1 MRLDKLETA
10 INIAIF
16 ASGEG
21 SNAENII
28 QYFEP
33 FLDANVACVITNN
46 ENAGV
51 IKRLRRYKIP
61 IFCTKWY
68 KEMDQI
74 LTQHKIHY
82 IVLAGYLDKIP
93 TNFCKKYNLKIINIH
108 PALLPKFGGKG
119 MYGDNVHQAVKK
131 SGVDKSGISIHLV
144 NEEYDKGQVF
154 FQKSIKINDD
164 DTWEDIKSKVH
175 DLELKFYPIVIE
187 KFIKGTYKSLYEKS

>member
-1 MRLDKLETA
+1 MRLDKLENA

-33 FLDANVACVITNN
+33 FLDANVSCVITNN

-51 IKRLRRYKIP
+51 IKRLRRYRIP
-61 IFCTKWY
+61 LYYTKWY

-74 LTQHKIHY
+74 LTKHNVHY
-82 IVLAGYLDKIP
+82 IILAGYLDRIP
-93 TNFCKKYNLKIINIH
+93 PNFCKKYQYKIINIH
-108 PALLPKFGGKG
+108 PALLPKFGGQG
-119 MYGDNVHQAVKK
+119 MYGDNVHKAVKK
-131 SGVDKSGISIHLV
+131 SGEDKTGISIHIV
-144 NEEYDKGQVF
+144 NEEYDRGQVF
-154 FQKSIKINDD
+154 FQKVIKINPE
-164 DTWEDIKSKVH
+164 DTWEDIKHKVH
-175 DLELKFYPIVIE
+175 ELEMKFYPTVIE

>member
-1 MRLDKLETA
+1 MRLDKLENT

-61 IFCTKWY
+61 TYYTKWY
-68 KEMDQI
+68 KEMDQL
-74 LTQHKIHY
+74 LTKHNVHY

-93 TNFCKKYNLKIINIH
+93 INFCKKYKYKIINIH

-119 MYGDNVHQAVKK
+119 MYGDNIHKAVKK
-131 SGVDKSGISIHLV
+131 SGINETGISIHIV
-144 NEEYDKGQVF
+144 NEEYDAGQII
-154 FQKSIKINDD
+154 FQKKIKIRPEDS
-164 DTWEDIKSKVH
+164 WEYIKSMVH
-175 DLELKFYPIVIE
+175 DLEIRFYPSVIE
-187 KFIKGTYKSLYEKS
+187 KFIKGTYKYLYEKG